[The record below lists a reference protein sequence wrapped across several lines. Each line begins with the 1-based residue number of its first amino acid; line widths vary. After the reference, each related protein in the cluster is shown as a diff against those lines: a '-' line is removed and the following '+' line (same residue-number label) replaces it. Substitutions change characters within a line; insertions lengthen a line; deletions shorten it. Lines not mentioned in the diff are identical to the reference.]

1 MPNFGRASLTQLTTC
16 HHDLQR
22 LFSRVVE
29 YWDCQV
35 LEGKRSEAQQRI
47 NVANGASRTMDSK
60 HVYPVGA
67 PSLAVDVAPY
77 PVKWNDVNR
86 FYAFGGFVVG
96 TARELGIKVR
106 WGGDWDSDRDFSDQK
121 FNDLVHFE
129 LETL

>member
-1 MPNFGRASLTQLTTC
+1 MPKFSTASLTQLDTA
-16 HHDLQR
+16 DIRLQK
-22 LFSRVVE
+22 LFKKVIE

-47 NVANGASRTMDSK
+47 NVAKGVSKTMDSK
-60 HVYPVGA
+60 HVYPLDK

-77 PVKWNDVNR
+77 PIKWNDIER

-96 TARELGIKVR
+96 TAVSMGIKVR
-106 WGGDWDSDRDFSDQK
+106 WGGDWDSDREFHDQT

-129 LETL
+129 IVG